1 VYMETIPA
9 PAADMKKRA
18 DELKQLSAADLEAWV
33 RQHNPELREVPV

>member
-1 VYMETIPA
+1 METIPA